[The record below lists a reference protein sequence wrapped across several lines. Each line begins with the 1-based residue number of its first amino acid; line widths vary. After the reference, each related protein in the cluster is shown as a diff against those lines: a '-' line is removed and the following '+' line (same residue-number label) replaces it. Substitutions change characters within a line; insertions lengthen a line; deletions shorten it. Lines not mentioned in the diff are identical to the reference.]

1 MIPHIEFEP
10 NAKAPLDGVRVVDLS
25 RLVAGNMVSLQL
37 ADQGAEVIKI
47 EDPRTGDPLRAW
59 RVKGLSLYWKVYA
72 RNKKSLALNLRPPAG
87 RDALM
92 DLLATSQ
99 VLIENYRP
107 GTLEE
112 MGLGPQTLHDRNPG
126 LIIVRITGFGQ
137 DGPYRDRPGFG
148 TLVEAMSGFA
158 AKNGFADRPPVLP
171 PLALADMVSGLY
183 GAYAVMIALARGGT
197 GRQGAG
203 HRPAVAGADHL
214 DPWAWSGDLPVS
226 GEKPQRTGSRSLTT
240 SPRNVYGTKDG
251 RFIAISAS
259 IQAMAERLFRAIGRA
274 DMIDDPRF
282 RTNTD
287 RVRNIDECDGA
298 VAAFIAARTL
308 DENMAIFE
316 AAEVTANPVYE
327 IDQLIADEHVQAR
340 GIIVEAPDDEAGSV
354 LMHNVIP
361 RLSETPGQLRRPA
374 PTLGQHTRE
383 MLDGIGYS
391 AERIAALAADG
402 VIKEA

>member
-1 MIPHIEFEP
+1 MIPRIDFEP
-10 NAKAPLDGVRVVDLS
+10 NASAPLDGIRVVDLS

-37 ADQGAEVIKI
+37 ADQGAEVVKI
-47 EDPRTGDPLRAW
+47 ENPRVGDPLRAW
-59 RVKGLSLYWKVYA
+59 RVKGLSLHWKVYA
-72 RNKKSLALNLRPPAG
+72 RNKKSLAINLRPQAG

-92 DLLATSQ
+92 ELVARSQ

-112 MGLGPQTLHDRNPG
+112 MGFGPDVLHVRNPG

-148 TLVEAMSGFA
+148 SLVEGMSGFA
-158 AKNGFADRPPVLP
+158 SKNGYADRPPVLP
-171 PLALADMVSGLY
+171 PLALADMVAGLY
-183 GAYAVMIALARGGT
+183 GAYAVMIALREVERGGK
-197 GRQGAG
+197 GQVIDL
-203 HRPAVAGADHL
+203 PLL
-214 DPWAWSGDLPVS
+214 DPITSILGPDAAIYRTT

-259 IQAMAERLFRAIGRA
+259 IQVMAERLFRAIGRA

-308 DENMAIFE
+308 DENMAIFQ
-316 AAEVTANPVYE
+316 AAEVTASPVYE
-327 IDQLIADEHVQAR
+327 IDQLMDDEHIQAR
-340 GIIVEAPDDEAGSV
+340 GVLVEAPDDEMGSV

-361 RLSETPGQLRRPA
+361 RLSGTPGRIRRPA

-383 MLDGIGYS
+383 MLVAIGYS
-391 AERIAALAADG
+391 AEQIAALATDG
-402 VIKEA
+402 VIKEG